1 MNKEIATK
9 MRDSAEVL
17 RLQIYSTACVLS
29 EYIQQQKDYIIAQ
42 DEQTNGWF
50 SQDESSKPV
59 IKELEK
65 IEKIYN
71 DLLFGF
77 SIPSDLRQTA
87 IFYGN
92 LKDDE

>member
-1 MNKEIATK
+1 MDKEIAIR

-50 SQDESSKPV
+50 SQDEASKPV

-65 IEKIYN
+65 IEKIYA

>member
-1 MNKEIATK
+1 M
-9 MRDSAEVL
+9 L

-50 SQDESSKPV
+50 SQDESSRPV

-65 IEKIYN
+65 IEKIYS
-71 DLLFGF
+71 DLLFSF
-77 SIPSDLRQTA
+77 SIPSDLHQTA

-92 LKDDE
+92 IKDGE